1 MNFKKA
7 QGTVS
12 GLVILIGVLIILY
25 VLLMPPCDKCELLDT
40 SCPDYCVS
48 EVEEGILLSVSP
60 GEISFTDE
68 INHVLNSVNLF
79 FNYEPKSK
87 ILADNL
93 EISKSWF
100 GSIDQEFSFNMEDLE
115 DLDSVYLKFLV
126 MESKGEFY
134 IYLNEK
140 QIFGGNAHPGEL
152 MKIALPIDYLVED
165 NILSLYSNP
174 PGILFWVKNK
184 YVFKNFKLNEEFI
197 KIHSSEERTF
207 VLSSEEKNNIDSS
220 ELKYSFY
227 CTELS
232 NLANFK
238 IYLNNNQLSSEF
250 VSCVGED
257 RSIEVDPTFLEEG
270 TNYLTFILDEGS
282 FLINDINLKNKL
294 EKEIYPSYSF
304 EVDSQNE
311 INFILSLYFDS
322 ENFKKMKVKLN
333 GEIINI
339 ETYNSYFEQ
348 NISEL
353 IKTGKNKIELIPMSE
368 LKINKLEVRYE

>member
-126 MESKGEFY
+126 M
-134 IYLNEK
+134 
-140 QIFGGNAHPGEL
+140 
-152 MKIALPIDYLVED
+152 
-165 NILSLYSNP
+165 
-174 PGILFWVKNK
+174 
-184 YVFKNFKLNEEFI
+184 
-197 KIHSSEERTF
+197 
-207 VLSSEEKNNIDSS
+207 
-220 ELKYSFY
+220 
-227 CTELS
+227 
-232 NLANFK
+232 
-238 IYLNNNQLSSEF
+238 
-250 VSCVGED
+250 
-257 RSIEVDPTFLEEG
+257 
-270 TNYLTFILDEGS
+270 
-282 FLINDINLKNKL
+282 
-294 EKEIYPSYSF
+294 
-304 EVDSQNE
+304 
-311 INFILSLYFDS
+311 
-322 ENFKKMKVKLN
+322 
-333 GEIINI
+333 
-339 ETYNSYFEQ
+339 
-348 NISEL
+348 
-353 IKTGKNKIELIPMSE
+353 
-368 LKINKLEVRYE
+368 